1 MTWKSRIDKDPPPQ
15 FFADVVA
22 YLHRAYPEA
31 AVSRDRMEQLKPF
44 LITEWRNGQSAHDA
58 AKATCACDGREIVP
72 SPATSVYLG
81 KRQVRPPQ
89 GATRGMVFGLNDLR
103 EPANLAKLRVGI
115 AMAQRNAEHEESKV
129 AQADAKLQTA
139 RSDGARLRL
148 RSQIDRSAAA
158 AREYRAEE
166 RKLREQLAAALEWAG
181 WSLPE
186 ESVTPNLPPKTRT
199 PRPMKL
205 PASVPQKAAP
215 TTNGKSAGKKRC
227 KDCSDKEPAKGTAV
241 LPSVSPPSVDATA
254 GMDLEALVNEFAAAS
269 LKDRKR
275 A

>member
-1 MTWKSRIDKDPPPQ
+1 MTWKSRIDRDPPPQ

-22 YLHRAYPEA
+22 YLYRAYPQA
-31 AVSRDRMEQLKPF
+31 TVSRARMEQLKPF
-44 LITEWRNGQSAHDA
+44 LIAEWRSGQSAHDA

-89 GATRGMVFGLNDLR
+89 GATRGMVFGLDDLR

-115 AMAQRNAEHEESKV
+115 AMAQRNAEYEESKV
-129 AQADAKLQTA
+129 AQADAKLQSA

-148 RSQIDRSAAA
+148 RSQIDRAAAA

-166 RKLREQLAAALEWAG
+166 RTLREQLASVLGGAG
-181 WSLPE
+181 FALPE
-186 ESVTPNLPPKTRT
+186 PWVTPRLPPKARAPRT
-199 PRPMKL
+199 AKTT
-205 PASVPQKAAP
+205 AAP
-215 TTNGKSAGKKRC
+215 SPQATAPTNGKSVGKKRC
-227 KDCSDKEPAKGTAV
+227 KDCADKDPAKGTPV
-241 LPSVSPPSVDATA
+241 LPPADSA
-254 GMDLEALVNEFAAAS
+254 GTEVAAGLDLEALVNEFAAATA
-269 LKDRKR
+269 KDRKR